1 MSMGGLRWTQAS
13 RTAFTLKIPGTLGLR
28 ARIETHSETI
38 SARILVNGQ
47 VVRNW
52 CVQRSTES
60 VDGVQ
65 RDIEAMLM
73 ELADGIRGTNHE
85 EGEA

>member
-13 RTAFTLKIPGTLGLR
+13 RTAFTLKVPGTLGLR

-52 CVQRSTES
+52 CVQR
-60 VDGVQ
+60 
-65 RDIEAMLM
+65 DIEAMLM
-73 ELADGIRGTNHE
+73 ELADGIRGTSHDQ
-85 EGEA
+85 G